1 MECVGTCFDSDGALC
16 ASSCKVQV
24 CLDVFKCYY
33 SLIKENISST
43 LDSCNDELFIILL
56 LILWLRQA
64 LQLYKG
70 DPAQVIAEIIN
81 TIEGGPPV
89 DVSAVRSM

>member
-1 MECVGTCFDSDGALC
+1 MLNLCLLRNVSDNICSLC
-16 ASSCKVQV
+16 LSLLSSG
-24 CLDVFKCYY
+24 D
-33 SLIKENISST
+33 T
-43 LDSCNDELFIILL
+43 DG
-56 LILWLRQA
+56 LILYFSYSIVFRQA

-70 DPAQVIAEIIN
+70 DPAPVILEIIN

>member
-1 MECVGTCFDSDGALC
+1 MYL
-16 ASSCKVQV
+16 
-24 CLDVFKCYY
+24 
-33 SLIKENISST
+33 NIIIHYVRT
-43 LDSCNDELFIILL
+43 VNSCNAEFVTLS

-64 LQLYKG
+64 LQLYKA
-70 DPAQVIAEIIN
+70 DPAPVILEIIN

>member
-1 MECVGTCFDSDGALC
+1 MFINFDMH
-16 ASSCKVQV
+16 
-24 CLDVFKCYY
+24 F
-33 SLIKENISST
+33 SLS
-43 LDSCNDELFIILL
+43 
-56 LILWLRQA
+56 RQA

-70 DPAQVIAEIIN
+70 DATPVIMEIIN